1 MFFRDFFFIIAN
13 FLLFLNYFR
22 AVKFSPALFR
32 IFLVVFFFLQKFKNS
47 RRHNFLANV
56 EILKGQKWVFFLQN
70 SNGNE
75 HLLSVNF
82 ANMPRVSTTGMNRI
96 SIMSQ
101 ELKSIMGYFKQ
112 NMLLYQKKLTY
123 PPEPTKTEKMK

>member
-1 MFFRDFFFIIAN
+1 MA
-13 FLLFLNYFR
+13 
-22 AVKFSPALFR
+22 
-32 IFLVVFFFLQKFKNS
+32 
-47 RRHNFLANV
+47 
-56 EILKGQKWVFFLQN
+56 VFFLQN